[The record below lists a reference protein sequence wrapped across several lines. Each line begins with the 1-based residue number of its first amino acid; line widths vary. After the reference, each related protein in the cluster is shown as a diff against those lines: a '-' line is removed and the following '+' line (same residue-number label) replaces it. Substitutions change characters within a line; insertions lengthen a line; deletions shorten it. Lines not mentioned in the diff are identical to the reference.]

1 MAVDWGQVLSGAI
14 DIAQGQIPSIGV
26 GPSQSFAGPGT
37 LGQVNGAAA
46 PAKVTVDTRT
56 GKVTHCNR
64 RRRRRLLT
72 PTDLADL
79 AALQTL
85 VGKGSDAMRYAV
97 MKAVRR

>member
-14 DIAQGQIPSIGV
+14 DIAQGQIPGIG
-26 GPSQSFAGPGT
+26 GPSQSFAGPP

-46 PAKVTVDTRT
+46 PPAKVTVDTRT

>member
-1 MAVDWGQVLSGAI
+1 MAIDWGNVVNAAI
-14 DIAQGQIPSIGV
+14 DVAQGQLVGGSPSSSFV
-26 GPSQSFAGPGT
+26 GPYPGV
-37 LGQVNGAAA
+37 VNGSSV
-46 PAKVTVDTRT
+46 PSKVTVDTKT
-56 GKVTHCNR
+56 GAITHCKR

>member
-1 MAVDWGQVLSGAI
+1 MAAIDWGGIASGVI
-14 DIAQGQIPSIGV
+14 DVIQGQPYGGYPSSSFV
-26 GPSQSFAGPGT
+26 GPLPG
-37 LGQVNGAAA
+37 VANGSAV
-46 PAKVTVDTRT
+46 PAKVTVDTKT
-56 GKVTHCNR
+56 GAITHCKR